1 MNDKDIILNHI
12 NNNYTFHC
20 EEHKTYRNSN
30 ISLGFVETNS
40 KVFKTLRQVI
50 NEITVIYGDF
60 LMDNGKLIH
69 EEITEWFEEEKNKKF
84 KKIYEIL
91 DNLTLEHGN
100 TTWVAVDENSERFD
114 YKTLISLDV
123 GYSIGLVKLIYED
136 WLLDEV
142 SKKTEEIMG
151 FN

>member
-1 MNDKDIILNHI
+1 MTDKDIIINYI

-20 EEHKTYRNSN
+20 EEHKTGRNSN
-30 ISLGFVETNS
+30 ISFGFIETNS

-69 EEITEWFEEEKNKKF
+69 EEITEWFEEEKTKKF
-84 KKIYEIL
+84 KKIYEVL
-91 DNLTLEHGN
+91 DKLTLEHGK
-100 TTWVAVDENSERFD
+100 TTWIAVDENSERFD
-114 YKTLISLDV
+114 YKTLTSLDED
-123 GYSIGLVKLIYED
+123 YSRGLVKLIYED
-136 WLLDEV
+136 WLLDKV
-142 SKKTEEIMG
+142 TKKTEEIMG

>member
-1 MNDKDIILNHI
+1 MTDKDIILNYI

-20 EEHKTYRNSN
+20 EEHKTSRDSN
-30 ISLGFVETNS
+30 IIFGVVETNS

-50 NEITVIYGDF
+50 NEITVIYSDF
-60 LMDNGKLIH
+60 LMDNGKLVH

-84 KKIYEIL
+84 KKIYEVL
-91 DNLTLEHGN
+91 DNLTLEHGK
-100 TTWVAVDENSERFD
+100 TTWVAVDKNSERFD
-114 YKTLISLDV
+114 YKTLTSLDED
-123 GYSIGLVKLIYED
+123 YSISLVKLIYED

-142 SKKTEEIMG
+142 TKKTEEIMG

>member
-20 EEHKTYRNSN
+20 EEHKTNRNSN
-30 ISLGFVETNS
+30 ISFGVVETNS

-91 DNLTLEHGN
+91 GNLTLEHGN

-114 YKTLISLDV
+114 YKTLISLDE

>member
-1 MNDKDIILNHI
+1 
-12 NNNYTFHC
+12 
-20 EEHKTYRNSN
+20 
-30 ISLGFVETNS
+30 
-40 KVFKTLRQVI
+40 
-50 NEITVIYGDF
+50 
-60 LMDNGKLIH
+60 MDNGKLIH

-91 DNLTLEHGN
+91 GNLTLEHGN

-114 YKTLISLDV
+114 YKTLISLDE